1 MEDLLNKAGFYFWV
15 AVVGLIGGILSLAND
30 PQKPLHSGKAI
41 VNSFISTISSMFI
54 CWIFYEI
61 ALFFTKEDRISLAVG
76 GFFAWRGTAWISAV
90 VDKAIDKKI
99 ESFGVGGYYDD
110 YSPKP
115 PQDYNFKDEK

>member
-1 MEDLLNKAGFYFWV
+1 MEDLLSQLGFYFWV

-54 CWIFYEI
+54 CWIFYEV
-61 ALFFTKEDRISLAVG
+61 ALFFTKEERLSLAVG

-99 ESFGVGGYYDD
+99 ESLGGGGYDD
-110 YSPKP
+110 FSTKP
-115 PQDYNFKDEK
+115 PRDLNF